1 MEIIIAI
8 IGSGI
13 LTKILDA
20 IIEHLKNK
28 KNPMKAGIR
37 LCLLKDLTDYGNEL
51 IRKGEVTAQELKAFT
66 EGFDAYKALDGD
78 GYADKLKEEVDNLP
92 LKV

>member
-13 LTKILDA
+13 LTKLIDVFMDY
-20 IIEHLKNK
+20 LKNK

-51 IRKGEVTAQELKAFT
+51 LRKGEVTQNELKAFT

-78 GYADKLKEEVDNLP
+78 GYADKLREEVGNLP